1 VRSRHA
7 ALLAVVVSTSCG
19 GDRTSPTAPA
29 SPGALAL
36 RLETAHFSLYADA
49 VPDATLRELAA
60 ALEGRLPGYQRD
72 LGVTVTRAL
81 TVRVWQDPTAWAAEV
96 RRYFGRAIDASG
108 YVTGPDEIR
117 VLAGPRLPRD
127 ATHELAHCVSLV
139 LNPSIA
145 NNPRWLWESVALWEN
160 GELVDP
166 RTLAY
171 MVAGRPPTLEEL
183 NADVSAG
190 RQVYDVGYTIG
201 EFVVWRGGN
210 EALGR
215 LVVSN
220 GDTAGALGLSPRAFE
235 EEWYAFVLEKYLAAS
250 AGVSPSSQAAQSEGA
265 FRAPGVS

>member
-1 VRSRHA
+1 MRSRHA
-7 ALLAVVVSTSCG
+7 ALLAVVVSASCG
-19 GDRTSPTAPA
+19 GDRTAPSAPA
-29 SPGALAL
+29 NPGALAL
-36 RLETAHFSLYADA
+36 RLETSHFRFYADA

-60 ALEGRLPGYQRD
+60 ALEDRLPGYQRD
-72 LGVTVTRAL
+72 LGATVSRAL
-81 TVRVWQDPTAWAAEV
+81 TVRVWQDATAWATEV
-96 RRYFGRAIDASG
+96 RRYFGRSIDASG

-127 ATHELAHCVSLV
+127 ATHELAHCVSLH

-166 RTLAY
+166 RTLPY

-190 RQVYDVGYTIG
+190 RQVYEVGYTIG
-201 EFVVWRGGN
+201 EFVVGRGGS

-220 GDTAGALGLSPRAFE
+220 GDTAAVLGLSARAFE
-235 EEWYAFVLEKYLAAS
+235 EEWFAFVREKYLAAS
-250 AGVSPSSQAAQSEGA
+250 AGVSPSFDAGQREGA
-265 FRAPGVS
+265 FRALGVS